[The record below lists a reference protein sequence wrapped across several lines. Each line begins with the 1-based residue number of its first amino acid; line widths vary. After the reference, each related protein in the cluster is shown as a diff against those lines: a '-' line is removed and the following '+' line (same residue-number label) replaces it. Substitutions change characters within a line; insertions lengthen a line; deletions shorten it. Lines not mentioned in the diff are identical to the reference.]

1 MENDDHLLRR
11 MQIKVLYSFDNNPTV
26 FLSRSKQQFPVK
38 VAQIDCDDNSVL
50 TLGAFDL
57 RNCVNQLVNSSPE
70 NFKLKTEDY
79 AVYYKD
85 ITEQPDEPFVANGIM
100 SSLLS
105 SSKLDLVPGRVCQ
118 NLSASILFGDKPNS
132 ASLTLEIRLK
142 FHVIDRSEDDMLKP
156 SPEQVRYPK
165 HSSPR
170 PSAVVTQQQQHHHQN
185 LQHLHQQQ
193 QQQLQQ
199 QFLHQLPHPHHLQQ
213 LQQAQARRRR
223 PPPVSSSAVKAT
235 RTKSLPIF
243 YHPPNQQ
250 ISNIINADKLNV
262 TLKYDSKSIQD
273 RFKLAPFLSAK
284 IIDKPSR
291 KRRRSHAPLTP
302 SVQTP
307 SSSGQPQRAM
317 RTRSM
322 MTNVLPMVSSP
333 INEDAFSEA
342 TDDTEYNDGKGMDEI
357 DEEEDF
363 EVLQDDSSSPF
374 TPQQPPYKPPSH
386 ILDKA
391 NSTVIVPS
399 ENNQFQSLPD
409 LEDLDSKKT
418 HTINSCKLPDDHGL
432 TCINRNC
439 SAIDSVAW
447 RYFETGS
454 EQTMIDPNYNGP
466 FDSSMYDGMFGP
478 LCNACY
484 RFLRN
489 KGFMR
494 PEAVV
499 KKYLQQQK
507 YKKDTKSREPSA
519 APTQQPGVNQS
530 SPFASTTPLY
540 HKFATPSHFPSAIN
554 EAIKS
559 QANTNKIQFPGSTP
573 LGQTPGTVADC
584 QELNDFID
592 QINNFGGPLTDIDL
606 PNNDSNSGMG
616 VTPPMMATKC
626 NTRVITIGGNEEVE
640 DDENKENAPPYSNSY
655 VDLDQMINS
664 FGQKLSPDQN
674 NWNLFGE
681 PTPKD
686 GANAMNMNET
696 PSFDSSLPQL
706 GTFKLSPSRPLAHAN
721 KSAVAYMPSSPLLVN
736 FNKEMEDEADDSSP
750 ARKARRTDTT
760 MSYVNTHKSSPR
772 SEIYAEETKV

>member
-1 MENDDHLLRR
+1 MEEDHLLRR
-11 MQIKVLYSFDNNPTV
+11 MQIKVLYSFDNNPSV
-26 FLSRSKQQFPVK
+26 FLSRSKSQFPVK
-38 VAQIDCDDNSVL
+38 VAQIDSGNDDNQVL

-57 RNCVNQLVNSSPE
+57 RNCVHQIVKSSPE
-70 NFKLKTEDY
+70 NFKLNTEDY

-100 SSLLS
+100 SSLLT

-118 NLSASILFGDKPNS
+118 NLSASILFGNKPNAS
-132 ASLTLEIRLK
+132 SLTLEIRLK
-142 FHVIDRSEDDMLKP
+142 FHVIDRSE
-156 SPEQVRYPK
+156 E
-165 HSSPR
+165 
-170 PSAVVTQQQQHHHQN
+170 SASNGNLDAPVHTQQHHIQHQRPRPQDQQQIHHQHQHQN
-185 LQHLHQQQ
+185 HQHQQHS
-193 QQQLQQ
+193 
-199 QFLHQLPHPHHLQQ
+199 HQT
-213 LQQAQARRRR
+213 ATRKRR

-262 TLKYDSKSIQD
+262 ALKYDNKSIQD

-284 IIDKPSR
+284 IVDVPSA
-291 KRRRSHAPLTP
+291 KRRRSHVPLTP
-302 SVQTP
+302 TVQTP
-307 SSSGQPQRAM
+307 GLSAQPQRAI

-322 MTNVLPMVSSP
+322 MTNALPMVSSP

-357 DEEEDF
+357 DEEDDF
-363 EVLQDDSSSPF
+363 EVLQDDSSSPY
-374 TPQQPPYKPPSH
+374 TPQQPPYKPLGN

-399 ENNQFQSLPD
+399 DNNQFQSLPD

-418 HTINSCKLPDDHGL
+418 HTITSCKLPENHGMV
-432 TCINRNC
+432 CINRNC
-439 SAIDSVAW
+439 IAIDSVAW

-454 EQTMIDPNYNGP
+454 EDHLHRSIDPEAP
-466 FDSSMYDGMFGP
+466 FDKALYDGMFGP

-507 YKKDTKSREPSA
+507 YKKDTKSRDAVSGMN
-519 APTQQPGVNQS
+519 QQSGISQS
-530 SPFASTTPLY
+530 SPFSTVTPQF
-540 HKFATPSHFPSAIN
+540 HKFPTPSYFPSAIN

-559 QANTNKIQFPGSTP
+559 QVGTNKIQFTGSTP
-573 LGQTPGTVADC
+573 LGQTPSTVTDC
-584 QELNDFID
+584 QDINDFID

-606 PNNDSNSGMG
+606 PANDSGNNIG

-626 NTRVITIGGNEEVE
+626 NTRVINISEGSEEDE
-640 DDENKENAPPYSNSY
+640 ENKENAPPFSHSY
-655 VDLDQMINS
+655 AELDEMITS
-664 FGQKLSPDQN
+664 FGQKLSPEHN
-674 NWNLFGE
+674 SWNLFGE

-686 GANAMNMNET
+686 GNVNMGDT
-696 PSFDSSLPQL
+696 PLFDGALPQMA
-706 GTFKLSPSRPLAHAN
+706 TFKLSPSRQSTQLA
-721 KSAVAYMPSSPLLVN
+721 KSAATYMPSSPLVAN
-736 FNKEMEDEADDSSP
+736 FGKDLNEVDEESSP
-750 ARKARRTDTT
+750 ARKAQRTDTT
-760 MSYVNTHKSSPR
+760 MSYVNGHKSSPR
-772 SEIYAEETKV
+772 SEIYAEEGKV

>member
-1 MENDDHLLRR
+1 MENDGQMLRR
-11 MQIKVLYSFDNNPTV
+11 MQIKILYSFDSNPTV
-26 FLSRSKQQFPVK
+26 FLSRSKLQFPVK
-38 VAQIDCDDNSVL
+38 VAQIDSGDEDSQVL

-57 RNCVNQLVNSSPE
+57 RNCVQQLVKSSPE

-85 ITEQPDEPFVANGIM
+85 ITEQPDEPFVANGVM
-100 SSLLS
+100 SSLLT

-118 NLSASILFGDKPNS
+118 NLSASILFGNNPNS

-142 FHVIDRSEDDMLKP
+142 FHVIDRSEVTSGKP
-156 SPEQVRYPK
+156 SPEQTRYTKRASPL
-165 HSSPR
+165 SST
-170 PSAVVTQQQQHHHQN
+170 ATTQQQV
-185 LQHLHQQQ
+185 LHQHQH
-193 QQQLQQ
+193 QQLLLTHQQ
-199 QFLHQLPHPHHLQQ
+199 STV
-213 LQQAQARRRR
+213 RKRSR
-223 PPPVSSSAVKAT
+223 PPLVSSSAVKAT

-262 TLKYDSKSIQD
+262 ALKYDSKSIQD

-291 KRRRSHAPLTP
+291 KRRRSHVPLTP
-302 SVQTP
+302 TVHALGLAS
-307 SSSGQPQRAM
+307 QPQRAM

-357 DEEEDF
+357 DEEDDF
-363 EVLQDDSSSPF
+363 DLLQDDSSSPF
-374 TPQQPPYKPPSH
+374 TPQQPPYKPPNN

-399 ENNQFQSLPD
+399 DNNRFQSLPD

-432 TCINRNC
+432 LCINRNC
-439 SAIDSVAW
+439 AAVDSVAW

-454 EQTMIDPNYNGP
+454 SELHPTVDPEYNGP
-466 FDSSMYDGMFGP
+466 FEKSTYEGMFGP

-507 YKKDTKSREPSA
+507 YKKDIKSKDAPAVA
-519 APTQQPGVNQS
+519 AAQSVEHQISSYISVTPGN
-530 SPFASTTPLY
+530 

-554 EAIKS
+554 EVIRT
-559 QANTNKIQFPGSTP
+559 QASAKTQLPGSTSME
-573 LGQTPGTVADC
+573 QTPGTVGDC
-584 QELNDFID
+584 QDLNDFID
-592 QINNFGGPLTDIDL
+592 QINSFGGPLTDIDL
-606 PNNDSNSGMG
+606 PGHDINQVVG

-626 NTRVITIGGNEEVE
+626 NTRVINLSEGGKE
-640 DDENKENAPPYSNSY
+640 DDENKENERPFSNSLA
-655 VDLDQMINS
+655 DFEQMITS

-674 NWNLFGE
+674 NWNFFGE

-686 GANAMNMNET
+686 GINEMVMNATPLYEAN
-696 PSFDSSLPQL
+696 LPLL
-706 GTFKLSPSRPLAHAN
+706 GSFKLSPSRPHSQSS
-721 KSAVAYMPSSPLLVN
+721 KSAVAYMPSSPVIGN
-736 FNKEMEDEADDSSP
+736 FCNKSLDESDDSSP
-750 ARKARRTDTT
+750 VRKAQRTDTT
-760 MSYVNTHKSSPR
+760 MSYAHGQKSSPR
-772 SEIYAEETKV
+772 SEVCLDETKV

>member
-1 MENDDHLLRR
+1 MENEDHLLRR
-11 MQIKVLYSFDNNPTV
+11 MQIKVLYSFDNNTTV
-26 FLSRSKQQFPVK
+26 FLSRSKTQFPVK
-38 VAQIDCDDNSVL
+38 VAQIESGVDDNQVL

-57 RNCVNQLVNSSPE
+57 RNCIHQVVKSSPE
-70 NFKLKTEDY
+70 NFKLNAEDY

-118 NLSASILFGDKPNS
+118 NLSASILFGDKPNT

-142 FHVIDRSEDDMLKP
+142 FHVIDRSEDSAPKA
-156 SPEQVRYPK
+156 SPQAERFSK
-165 HSSPR
+165 HASPLQT
-170 PSAVVTQQQQHHHQN
+170 SVSQQHRIQR
-185 LQHLHQQQ
+185 LQQQ
-193 QQQLQQ
+193 QQQVQHQVQQ
-199 QFLHQLPHPHHLQQ
+199 QG
-213 LQQAQARRRR
+213 QASAVRRRR
-223 PPPVSSSAVKAT
+223 PPPVSSTAVKAT

-262 TLKYDSKSIQD
+262 PLKYDSKSIQD

-291 KRRRSHAPLTP
+291 KRRRSHVPLTP
-302 SVQTP
+302 TVQTP
-307 SSSGQPQRAM
+307 SSSVLPQHAM

-322 MTNVLPMVSSP
+322 MSNVLPMVSSP
-333 INEDAFSEA
+333 INEDAFLEA

-357 DEEEDF
+357 DEEDDF
-363 EVLQDDSSSPF
+363 EVLQDESSSPY
-374 TPQQPPYKPPSH
+374 TPQQPPYKPPTH
-386 ILDKA
+386 LLDKA
-391 NSTVIVPS
+391 NSAVIVPS
-399 ENNQFQSLPD
+399 ENQQFQSLPD

-418 HTINSCKLPDDHGL
+418 HTITNCKLPDNHGL
-432 TCINRNC
+432 ICINRNC
-439 SAIDSVAW
+439 AAIDSVAW
-447 RYFETGS
+447 RYFETGAQ
-454 EQTMIDPNYNGP
+454 EHPHIDPESNAP
-466 FDSSMYDGMFGP
+466 FDKSVYDGMFGP

-507 YKKDTKSREPSA
+507 YKKDVKTRDPASMVM
-519 APTQQPGVNQS
+519 QQSGINQS
-530 SPFASTTPLY
+530 SPFSSATPQF
-540 HKFATPSHFPSAIN
+540 HKFPTPSYYPSTIN
-554 EAIKS
+554 EVIKT
-559 QANTNKIQFPGSTP
+559 QTANRQFPGSTP
-573 LGQTPGTVADC
+573 IGQTPGTVGDC
-584 QELNDFID
+584 QDLNDFID

-606 PNNDSNSGMG
+606 PTNETNPGIG

-626 NTRVITIGGNEEVE
+626 NTRVITVNEGSE
-640 DDENKENAPPYSNSY
+640 DDEENKENTAPFDNAY
-655 VDLDQMINS
+655 DFDQMINS
-664 FGQKLSPDQN
+664 FGQKLSPSHN

-686 GANAMNMNET
+686 GNNSTINEA
-696 PSFDSSLPQL
+696 FEASLPQL
-706 GTFKLSPSRPLAHAN
+706 GTFKLSPSRPQSQQKKPALT
-721 KSAVAYMPSSPLLVN
+721 YIPSSPLITT
-736 FNKEMEDEADDSSP
+736 FSGKDDEDLSP
-750 ARKARRTDTT
+750 PRKARRTDTT
-760 MSYVNTHKSSPR
+760 MSYVNGHKSSPQ